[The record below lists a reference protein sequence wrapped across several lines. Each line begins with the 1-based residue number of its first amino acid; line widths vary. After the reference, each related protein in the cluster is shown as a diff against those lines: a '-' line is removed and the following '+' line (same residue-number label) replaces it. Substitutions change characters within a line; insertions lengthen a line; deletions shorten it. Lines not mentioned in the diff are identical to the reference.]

1 MFQEIL
7 QKISTH
13 VDGVMGCMLLDHDS
27 VPISQI
33 FPNVDEESITMMA
46 VEVTNLL
53 ASLKKRN
60 ALEEMGQVEEFM
72 LTTERLTAL
81 CRIVGGEY
89 ILLLALAPNADIERG
104 RTMLRL
110 MSPWIEKIV

>member
-7 QKISTH
+7 QKISAH
-13 VDGVMGCMLLDHDS
+13 VDGVLGCMLLDHDS

-33 FPNVDEESITMMA
+33 YPNADEESLSMMA

-53 ASLKKRN
+53 SSLKKRN

-72 LTTERLTAL
+72 LTTEHVTAL
-81 CRIVGGEY
+81 CRMVAGEF

-110 MSPWIEKIV
+110 MSPWIEKIL